1 MTEFFTNTPDTV
13 PDCLV
18 FKFEEY
24 DAVKKELDTTV
35 YVFYD
40 KREHHYVIR
49 GQRKWTPSHQS
60 CTYSF
65 NCDYAKDVA
74 DFLQYLVCK
83 DNTVNEILYNY
94 DNLPSESANITFE
107 FMNEYDHRD
116 YEISG
121 YNRQKLGRKR
131 LLKNLRM
138 LRNIYNYYP

>member
-24 DAVKKELDTTV
+24 DTYKKELDTTV

-49 GQRKWTPSHQS
+49 GQRKWTPNHQS

-74 DFLQYLVCK
+74 DFLQYLVCE

-121 YNRQKLGRKR
+121 YNGQKFGRKR
-131 LLKNLRM
+131 LLRNLRM
-138 LRNIYNYYP
+138 LRNVYNDY

>member
-1 MTEFFTNTPDTV
+1 MTEFFSTTTPV
-13 PDCLV
+13 NDCLV

-24 DAVKKELDTTV
+24 DVDRYEIDTTV

-40 KREHHYVIR
+40 KNEHHYVVR
-49 GQRKWTPSHQS
+49 GQRKWTPRHQS

-65 NCDYAKDVA
+65 NCEYAKDLA
-74 DFLQYLVCK
+74 DFLQYMVCR

-94 DNLPSESANITFE
+94 DNLPSDSNDITFE
-107 FMNEYDHRD
+107 FLNEYDHSD

-121 YNRQKLGRKR
+121 YNGQKFGRKR

-138 LRNIYNYYP
+138 LRNIYNYYG

>member
-24 DAVKKELDTTV
+24 DTYKKELDTTV

-49 GQRKWTPSHQS
+49 GQRKWTPNHQS

-121 YNRQKLGRKR
+121 YNGQKFGRKR
-131 LLKNLRM
+131 LLRNLRM
-138 LRNIYNYYP
+138 LRNVYNDY

>member
-1 MTEFFTNTPDTV
+1 MTEFFTNAPDTV

-24 DAVKKELDTTV
+24 DTYKKELDTTV

-49 GQRKWTPSHQS
+49 GQRKWTPNHQS

-74 DFLQYLVCK
+74 DFLQYLVCE

-121 YNRQKLGRKR
+121 YNGQKFGRKR
-131 LLKNLRM
+131 LLRNLRM
-138 LRNIYNYYP
+138 LRNVYNDY